1 MTAIAFGSMLTSVH
15 RSSVTAQ
22 ALLDLIAAWASLTG
36 AFEVGAAVDLRN
48 LIEREMMGVR

>member
-1 MTAIAFGSMLTSVH
+1 MLTSVH

-22 ALLDLIAAWASLTG
+22 ALLDLIAAWTSLTG

-48 LIEREMMGVR
+48 LIEREMVGVR